1 MDKKEAIL
9 QLESLRADCKE
20 FESVN
25 PTEKDVQALEIA
37 LAALK
42 ETAQEVPVQEQLSTI
57 SKNFKFI
64 QVSQTIYFTLII
76 VSINLMINRFDKS
89 FQGVVDIFQGTSDVT
104 TRIIDIL
111 QTITNI
117 IT

>member
-1 MDKKEAIL
+1 MDKKEAIAH
-9 QLESLRADCKE
+9 LEELKNDFNEYVSIE
-20 FESVN
+20 TN
-25 PTEKDVQALEIA
+25 IKDVQALEIA
-37 LAALK
+37 LVALK

-57 SKNFKFI
+57 NKNFKFI

-89 FQGVVDIFQGTSDVT
+89 FQGVVDIFQCTSDVT